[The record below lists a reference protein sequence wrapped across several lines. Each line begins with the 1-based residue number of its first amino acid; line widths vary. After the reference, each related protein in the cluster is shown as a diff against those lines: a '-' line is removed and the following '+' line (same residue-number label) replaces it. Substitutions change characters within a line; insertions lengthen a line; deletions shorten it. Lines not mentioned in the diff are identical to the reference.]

1 MGAGAGVGAG
11 EAIVD
16 TNKSSSSNRR
26 RKGKRGSLKEC
37 NIGRDKV
44 TLKSGTI
51 THIPVLNTRISH
63 KDTLEG
69 LWIKFRDLRTNIL
82 NKACLSKYLG
92 SNREQRIIWKQ
103 LVVRSS
109 SIKNR

>member
-44 TLKSGTI
+44 TLKSGAI

-69 LWIKFRDLRTNIL
+69 LWIKFRDLRTNI
-82 NKACLSKYLG
+82 YLG
-92 SNREQRIIWKQ
+92 SNREQLIIWKQ

-109 SIKNR
+109 PIKNR